1 SEEILAEPFD
11 FLVDEALE
19 IDAEKRDYARDQLEL
34 RELWRKM
41 LKYQTLLVYLN
52 LSAGVDGEVTPDCL
66 DRELE
71 KQAREEVRKSLR
83 RTLERMRT
91 DVEEE
96 AIYRYLNAVTGSFDP
111 HTSYFTPERKED
123 FDIEMTGTLEGIGAL
138 LQEEGDYIK
147 VVELI
152 PGGAAWR

>member
-1 SEEILAEPFD
+1 
-11 FLVDEALE
+11 
-19 IDAEKRDYARDQLEL
+19 
-34 RELWRKM
+34 
-41 LKYQTLLVYLN
+41 
-52 LSAGVDGEVTPDCL
+52 
-66 DRELE
+66 
-71 KQAREEVRKSLR
+71 
-83 RTLERMRT
+83 MRT

-152 PGGAAWR
+152 PGGAAWRQGELKPGDIIMKVAQDGEEPVDLFNMKATQAVRYIRGEKGTKVSLTVRKPEGHITTIDLIRDIVVLEETYARPALLVREDPAGKFG